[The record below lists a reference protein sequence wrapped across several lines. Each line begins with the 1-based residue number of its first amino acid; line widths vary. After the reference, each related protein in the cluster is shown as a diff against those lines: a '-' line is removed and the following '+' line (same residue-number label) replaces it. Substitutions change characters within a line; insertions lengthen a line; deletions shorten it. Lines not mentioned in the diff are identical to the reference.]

1 MIPLFYFSWNYFHE
15 LNADQ
20 KKRIKH
26 IFFEHRE
33 MACIGIQFEQNTGI
47 RNFVRSLE
55 GILYSKT
62 KSCYYLKF
70 EEQRFKSLVND
81 IKENNYYPDYSGF
94 TQQYAD
100 YLKQVMIK
108 EAEAAREVKNEVRN
122 ESSYDKFIDSFKIYL
137 EQRRY
142 SSNTINTY
150 CLLIQKFLTW
160 CGKPI
165 EEINQDDLIRF
176 NHKKIIGEKLSGSY
190 QNQLIN
196 AVKLFFERME
206 HRSMEIESIQ
216 RPFRER
222 KLPNVLSK
230 EEVKHI
236 LSSLR
241 NQKHRMM
248 LVTIYACGLRCGELI
263 NLRLTDVDSKRNFL
277 IIRQAKGKKDRY
289 VPITVKLIEELRE
302 YFKMYKPKTWLFEG
316 QRIGE
321 PYSARS
327 LQLVL
332 KEALI
337 QARIK
342 KPVTLHWLR
351 HSFATHLL
359 ESGTD
364 IRYIQSLLGHN
375 SPKTTMIY
383 THVSEQSLSKI
394 KMPYDDL

>member
-1 MIPLFYFSWNYFHE
+1 MIALLFFSWNYFHE
-15 LNADQ
+15 QTSEQ
-20 KKRIKH
+20 KKRIKL
-26 IFFEHRE
+26 IFFEHRG
-33 MACIGIQFEQNTGI
+33 MCCIGIQFEPDAAI
-47 RNFVRSLE
+47 RNFVRNLA

-70 EEQRFKSLVND
+70 EEQRFKNLVNE
-81 IKENNYYPDYSGF
+81 IKEQEFHPEYTEFTKQYS
-94 TQQYAD
+94 D
-100 YLKQVMIK
+100 YLKEGFAKEEVGENEGSDQANNNIK
-108 EAEAAREVKNEVRN
+108 YNEILN
-122 ESSYDKFIDSFKIYL
+122 SFKIYL

-142 SSNTINTY
+142 SSNTISSY
-150 CLLIQKFLTW
+150 CQVIQKFLIWTE
-160 CGKPI
+160 KPI
-165 EEINQDDLIRF
+165 EAISQDDLIRF

-206 HRSMEIESIQ
+206 HRKMEIETIE

-230 EEVKHI
+230 EEVKQI

-248 LVTIYACGLRCGELI
+248 LVTIYACGLRCGELL

-289 VPITVKLIEELRE
+289 VPITHKLIEELRD

-327 LQLVL
+327 LQQVL

-337 QARIK
+337 LTHIK
-342 KPVTLHWLR
+342 KPATLHWLR

-364 IRYIQSLLGHN
+364 IRYIQNLLGHN

>member
-1 MIPLFYFSWNYFHE
+1 MINLFYFSWNYFHE

-20 KKRIKH
+20 KKRIKL

-33 MACIGIQFEQNTGI
+33 MACIGIQFEQDTRI

-70 EEQRFKSLVND
+70 EEQRFKILIND
-81 IKENNYYPDYSGF
+81 IKEHNFYPDYSGF
-94 TQQYAD
+94 TQQYTD
-100 YLKQVMIK
+100 YLKQGMIK
-108 EAEAAREVKNEVRN
+108 EAEAASEVKNEVRN
-122 ESSYDKFIDSFKIYL
+122 DSIYDKFIDSFKIYL

-150 CLLIQKFLTW
+150 CQIIQKFLTW
-160 CGKPI
+160 CEKPI
-165 EEINQDDLIRF
+165 AEISQDDLIRF

-230 EEVKHI
+230 EEVKQL

-248 LVTIYACGLRCGELI
+248 LVTIYACGLRCGELL

-316 QRIGE
+316 QRISE

-332 KEALI
+332 KEALL

>member
-1 MIPLFYFSWNYFHE
+1 MINLFYFSWNYFHE

-20 KKRIKH
+20 KKRIKL

-33 MACIGIQFEQNTGI
+33 MACIGIQFEQDTRI

-70 EEQRFKSLVND
+70 EEQRFKRLIND
-81 IKENNYYPDYSGF
+81 IKEHNFYPDYSGF
-94 TQQYAD
+94 TQQYTD
-100 YLKQVMIK
+100 YLKQGMIK
-108 EAEAAREVKNEVRN
+108 EAEAASEVKNEVRN
-122 ESSYDKFIDSFKIYL
+122 DSIYDKFIDSFKIYL

-150 CLLIQKFLTW
+150 CQIIQKFLSWT
-160 CGKPI
+160 GKPI
-165 EEINQDDLIRF
+165 EEISQDDLIRF

-230 EEVKHI
+230 EEVKQL

-248 LVTIYACGLRCGELI
+248 LVTIYACGLRCGELL

-332 KEALI
+332 KEALL

>member
-1 MIPLFYFSWNYFHE
+1 MINLFYFSWNYFHE

-20 KKRIKH
+20 KKRIKL

-33 MACIGIQFEQNTGI
+33 MACIGIQFEQDTGI

-70 EEQRFKSLVND
+70 EEQRFKRLIND
-81 IKENNYYPDYSGF
+81 IKEHNFYPDYSGF
-94 TQQYAD
+94 TQQYTD
-100 YLKQVMIK
+100 YLKQGMIK
-108 EAEAAREVKNEVRN
+108 EAEAASEVKNEVRN
-122 ESSYDKFIDSFKIYL
+122 DSIYDKFIDSFKIYL

-150 CLLIQKFLTW
+150 CQIIQKFLSWT
-160 CGKPI
+160 GKPI
-165 EEINQDDLIRF
+165 EEISQDDLIRF

-230 EEVKHI
+230 EEVKQL

-248 LVTIYACGLRCGELI
+248 LVTIYACGLRCGELL

-289 VPITVKLIEELRE
+289 IPITVKLIEELRE

-332 KEALI
+332 KEALL

>member
-1 MIPLFYFSWNYFHE
+1 
-15 LNADQ
+15 
-20 KKRIKH
+20 
-26 IFFEHRE
+26 
-33 MACIGIQFEQNTGI
+33 
-47 RNFVRSLE
+47 
-55 GILYSKT
+55 
-62 KSCYYLKF
+62 
-70 EEQRFKSLVND
+70 
-81 IKENNYYPDYSGF
+81 
-94 TQQYAD
+94 
-100 YLKQVMIK
+100 
-108 EAEAAREVKNEVRN
+108 
-122 ESSYDKFIDSFKIYL
+122 
-137 EQRRY
+137 
-142 SSNTINTY
+142 
-150 CLLIQKFLTW
+150 
-160 CGKPI
+160 
-165 EEINQDDLIRF
+165 
-176 NHKKIIGEKLSGSY
+176 
-190 QNQLIN
+190 
-196 AVKLFFERME
+196 ME

-248 LVTIYACGLRCGELI
+248 LVTIYACGLRCGELL
-263 NLRLTDVDSKRNFL
+263 NLRLRDVDSKRNFL

>member
-1 MIPLFYFSWNYFHE
+1 MINLFYFSWNYFHE

-20 KKRIKH
+20 KKRIKL

-33 MACIGIQFEQNTGI
+33 MACIGIQFEQDTGI

-94 TQQYAD
+94 TQQYTD
-100 YLKQVMIK
+100 YLKQGMIK
-108 EAEAAREVKNEVRN
+108 EAEAASEVKNEVRN
-122 ESSYDKFIDSFKIYL
+122 DSIYDKFIDSFKIYL

-150 CLLIQKFLTW
+150 CQIIQKFLTW

-165 EEINQDDLIRF
+165 EEISQDDLIRF

-230 EEVKHI
+230 EEVKQL

-248 LVTIYACGLRCGELI
+248 LVTIYACGLRCGELL

-289 VPITVKLIEELRE
+289 IPITVKLIEELRE

-332 KEALI
+332 KEALL

>member
-1 MIPLFYFSWNYFHE
+1 MINLFYFSWNYFHE

-20 KKRIKH
+20 KKRIKL

-33 MACIGIQFEQNTGI
+33 MACIGIQFEQDTRI

-94 TQQYAD
+94 TQQYTD
-100 YLKQVMIK
+100 YLKQGMIK
-108 EAEAAREVKNEVRN
+108 EAEAASEVKNEVRN
-122 ESSYDKFIDSFKIYL
+122 DSIYDKFIDSFKIYL

-150 CLLIQKFLTW
+150 CQIIQKFLSWT
-160 CGKPI
+160 GKPI
-165 EEINQDDLIRF
+165 EEISQDDLIRF

-230 EEVKHI
+230 EEVKQL

-248 LVTIYACGLRCGELI
+248 LVTIYACGLRCGELL

-289 VPITVKLIEELRE
+289 IPITVKLIEELRE

-332 KEALI
+332 KEALL

>member
-1 MIPLFYFSWNYFHE
+1 MINLFYFSWNYFHE

-20 KKRIKH
+20 KKRIKL
-26 IFFEHRE
+26 ILFEHRE
-33 MACIGIQFEQNTGI
+33 MACIGIQFEQDTGI

-81 IKENNYYPDYSGF
+81 IKEHNFYPDYSGF
-94 TQQYAD
+94 TQQYTD
-100 YLKQVMIK
+100 YLKQSMIK
-108 EAEAAREVKNEVRN
+108 EAEAASEVKNEVRN
-122 ESSYDKFIDSFKIYL
+122 DSIYDKFIDSFKIYL

-150 CLLIQKFLTW
+150 CQIIQKFLTW
-160 CGKPI
+160 CRKPI
-165 EEINQDDLIRF
+165 EEISQDDLIRF

-230 EEVKHI
+230 EEVKQL

-248 LVTIYACGLRCGELI
+248 LVTIYACGLRCGELL
-263 NLRLTDVDSKRNFL
+263 NLRLMDVDSKRNFL

-332 KEALI
+332 KEALL

>member
-1 MIPLFYFSWNYFHE
+1 MIALFYFSWNYFNE
-15 LNADQ
+15 LSADQ
-20 KKRIKH
+20 KKRIKL

-33 MACIGIQFEQNTGI
+33 MACIGIQFERDTGI
-47 RNFVRSLE
+47 RNFVRSLD
-55 GILYSKT
+55 GILFSKT

-70 EEQRFKSLVND
+70 EEQRFKTLVNH
-81 IKENNYYPDYSGF
+81 IKEHKFYPDYSGF

-100 YLKQVMIK
+100 YLKQGMIK
-108 EAEAAREVKNEVRN
+108 EAEAVGELKNEVRKDA
-122 ESSYDKFIDSFKIYL
+122 SYAKFLDSFKIYL

-165 EEINQDDLIRF
+165 EEISQDDLIRF

-248 LVTIYACGLRCGELI
+248 LVTIYACGLRCGELL
-263 NLRLTDVDSKRNFL
+263 NLRLRDVDSKRNFL

>member
-1 MIPLFYFSWNYFHE
+1 MINLFYFSWNYFHE

-20 KKRIKH
+20 KKRIKL

-33 MACIGIQFEQNTGI
+33 MACIGIQFEQDTRI

-94 TQQYAD
+94 TQQYTD
-100 YLKQVMIK
+100 YLKQGMIK
-108 EAEAAREVKNEVRN
+108 EAEAASEVKNEVRN
-122 ESSYDKFIDSFKIYL
+122 DSIYDKFIDSFKIYL

-150 CLLIQKFLTW
+150 CQIIQKFLSWT
-160 CGKPI
+160 GKPI
-165 EEINQDDLIRF
+165 EEISQDDLIRF

-230 EEVKHI
+230 EEVKQL

-248 LVTIYACGLRCGELI
+248 LVTIYACGLRCGELL

-332 KEALI
+332 KEALL

>member
-1 MIPLFYFSWNYFHE
+1 MISLLFFTWNYFHE
-15 LNADQ
+15 QTANPRKQ
-20 KKRIKH
+20 IKLT
-26 IFFEHRE
+26 FFEHRE
-33 MACIGIQFEQNTGI
+33 MACIGIQFELDAGI
-47 RNFVRSLE
+47 RNFVRNLD

-70 EEQRFKSLVND
+70 DELRFKKLV
-81 IKENNYYPDYSGF
+81 KEIREQEFHPDYTEF
-94 TQQYAD
+94 TKQYVEF
-100 YLKQVMIK
+100 LKHGLTKGVNEPNERNYQLNNSIK
-108 EAEAAREVKNEVRN
+108 
-122 ESSYDKFIDSFKIYL
+122 YDEFLESFKIYL

-150 CLLIQKFLTW
+150 CQVIQKFLNWTE
-160 CGKPI
+160 KPI
-165 EEINQDDLIRF
+165 EEISQDDLIRF

-206 HRSMEIESIQ
+206 HRKMEIESIE

-230 EEVKHI
+230 EEVKQI

-248 LVTIYACGLRCGELI
+248 LVTIYACGLRCGELLK
-263 NLRLTDVDSKRNFL
+263 LRLKDVDSKRNFL

-289 VPITVKLIEELRE
+289 VPITNKLIEELRG

-316 QRIGE
+316 QHIGE

-332 KEALI
+332 KEALV

>member
-1 MIPLFYFSWNYFHE
+1 MINLFYFSWNYFHE

-20 KKRIKH
+20 KKRIKL
-26 IFFEHRE
+26 ILFEHRE
-33 MACIGIQFEQNTGI
+33 MACIGIQFEQDTGI

-81 IKENNYYPDYSGF
+81 IKEHNFYPDYSGF
-94 TQQYAD
+94 TQQYTD
-100 YLKQVMIK
+100 YLKQSMIK
-108 EAEAAREVKNEVRN
+108 EAEAASEVKNEVRN
-122 ESSYDKFIDSFKIYL
+122 DSIYDKFIDSFKIYL

-150 CLLIQKFLTW
+150 CQIIQKFLTW
-160 CGKPI
+160 CRKPI
-165 EEINQDDLIRF
+165 EEISQDDLIRF

-230 EEVKHI
+230 EEVKQL

-248 LVTIYACGLRCGELI
+248 LVTIYACGLRCGELL
-263 NLRLTDVDSKRNFL
+263 NLRLMDVDSKRNFL

-332 KEALI
+332 KEALL

-383 THVSEQSLSKI
+383 TPVSEQSLSKI

>member
-1 MIPLFYFSWNYFHE
+1 MIALFYFTWNYFHE
-15 LNADQ
+15 LAANE
-20 KKRIKH
+20 KKQIKLV
-26 IFFEHRE
+26 FFEHRQK
-33 MACIGIQFEQNTGI
+33 ACIGIQFKWDAAI
-47 RNFVRSLE
+47 RNFVLKLDH
-55 GILYSKT
+55 ILYSKT
-62 KSCYYLKF
+62 KACYYLEF
-70 EEQRFKSLVND
+70 EEQRFKELVNI
-81 IKENNYYPDYSGF
+81 IKDKGYYPDYSGF
-94 TQQYAD
+94 SNDYSLYLQQHPKTCLISSDDIKNYNSTS
-100 YLKQVMIK
+100 KQY
-108 EAEAAREVKNEVRN
+108 EEFL
-122 ESSYDKFIDSFKIYL
+122 ESFQMYL

-142 SSNTINTY
+142 SANTVKTY
-150 CLLIQKFLTW
+150 CQVIQKFLSWT
-160 CGKPI
+160 GKPI
-165 EEINQDDLIRF
+165 SEISQDDLMRF
-176 NHKKIIGEKLSGSY
+176 NHKRIIGQKLSGSY

-206 HRSMEIESIQ
+206 HRKMEIESIE
-216 RPFRER
+216 RPFKER

-230 EEVKHI
+230 TEVKCI
-236 LSSLR
+236 LSSIR
-241 NQKHRMM
+241 NLKHRMM
-248 LVTIYACGLRCGELI
+248 LVTIYACGLRCGELL
-263 NLRLTDVDSKRNFL
+263 NLHLSDVDSKRNFL

-289 VPITVKLIEELRE
+289 VPITTKLIEELRE

-332 KEALI
+332 KEALV
-337 QARIK
+337 QARIN

-364 IRYIQSLLGHN
+364 LRYIQSLLGHN

>member
-1 MIPLFYFSWNYFHE
+1 MINLFYFSWNYFHE

-20 KKRIKH
+20 KKRIKL

-33 MACIGIQFEQNTGI
+33 MACIGIQFEQDTRI

-100 YLKQVMIK
+100 YLKQGMIK

-122 ESSYDKFIDSFKIYL
+122 DSIYDKFIDSFKIYL

-150 CLLIQKFLTW
+150 CQIIQKFLTW

-165 EEINQDDLIRF
+165 EEISQDDLIRF

-230 EEVKHI
+230 EEVKQL

-248 LVTIYACGLRCGELI
+248 LVTIYACGLRCGELL

-332 KEALI
+332 KEALL

>member
-1 MIPLFYFSWNYFHE
+1 MINLFYFSWNYFHE

-20 KKRIKH
+20 KKRIKL

-33 MACIGIQFEQNTGI
+33 MACIGIQFEQDTRI

-70 EEQRFKSLVND
+70 EEQRFKRLIND
-81 IKENNYYPDYSGF
+81 IKEHNFYPDYSGF
-94 TQQYAD
+94 TQQYTD
-100 YLKQVMIK
+100 YLKQGMIK
-108 EAEAAREVKNEVRN
+108 EAEAASEVKNEVRN
-122 ESSYDKFIDSFKIYL
+122 DSIYDKFIDSFKIYL

-150 CLLIQKFLTW
+150 CQIIQKFLSWT
-160 CGKPI
+160 GKPI
-165 EEINQDDLIRF
+165 EEISQDDLIRF

-230 EEVKHI
+230 EEVKQL

-248 LVTIYACGLRCGELI
+248 LVTIYACGLRCGELL

-289 VPITVKLIEELRE
+289 IPITVKLIEELRE

-332 KEALI
+332 KEALL